1 MNLKNAAKI
10 QTPFYYRDYL
20 KWDEKQKYELIEGV
34 PYLLASPSV
43 LHQRTVGNI
52 YFAFKNSIKECSV
65 FISPLDLLLVENEES
80 PMDSKN
86 VVQPD
91 VFVVCDEN
99 KIKEKYCIGA
109 PNIIVEVVSPS
120 TASKDAIE
128 KFNLYEKFKVK
139 EYWLIRPEE
148 KTVTVFRLENERY
161 GRPDV
166 YDENGEIPLFIENG
180 KIKVKDIFG

>member
-1 MNLKNAAKI
+1 MLRYK
-10 QTPFYYRDYL
+10 DYL
-20 KWDEKQKYELIEGV
+20 QWDEKHRYELIEGV

-43 LHQRTVGNI
+43 LHQRVVGNI
-52 YFAFKNSIKECSV
+52 YFSLKNSIKECSV
-65 FISPLDLLLVENEES
+65 FISPLDVLLVENNES
-80 PMDSKN
+80 AMDSKN

-91 VFVVCDEN
+91 VFVVCDES

-109 PNIIVEVVSPS
+109 PDIIVEVVSPS

-139 EYWLIRPEE
+139 EYWMVRPEE
-148 KTVTVFRLENERY
+148 KTVTVFRLENDRY

-166 YDENGEIPLFIENG
+166 YDENGEIILSTGNTKIEVK
-180 KIKVKDIFG
+180 KIFE

>member
-1 MNLKNAAKI
+1 MKNIAKM
-10 QTPFYYRDYL
+10 QVSYSYKDYL
-20 KWDEKQKYELIEGV
+20 QWDEKHRYELIEGV

-43 LHQRTVGNI
+43 LHQRVVGNI
-52 YFAFKNSIKECSV
+52 YFSLKNSIKECSV
-65 FISPLDLLLVENEES
+65 FISPLDVLLVENNES
-80 PMDSKN
+80 AMDSKN

-91 VFVVCDEN
+91 VFVVCDES

-109 PNIIVEVVSPS
+109 PDIIVEVVSPS

-139 EYWLIRPEE
+139 EYWMVRPEE
-148 KTVTVFRLENERY
+148 KTVTVFRLENDRY

-166 YDENGEIPLFIENG
+166 YDENGEIILLIENV
-180 KIKVKDIFG
+180 KIKVKDIFE